1 MDGGFDWV
9 YLVTGILGFVAQLL
23 FALSGIFGW

>member
-1 MDGGFDWV
+1 MDAGFDWV

-23 FALSGIFGW
+23 LVFSDIFGW